1 MVNKSP
7 VHVVE
12 AKYSLEPSL
21 DPKIPIRNKIHITKY
36 KSTSIQDFQTTLFM
50 LSIYLP
56 AVVTHLFIFSPS
68 WLSCMLCMSVWI
80 YRLLGT
86 WQGPVNIS
94 YPLCSLCNCFR
105 RYTNRSST
113 EPRLYRNSLVV
124 IHGNYFGPSCMDFPG
139 HFPEIILGRLQ
150 HNFLCQIVS
159 FIHWPHFSPV
169 LYTIWIPE
177 ISWTR
182 NKLHGKEKRTC
193 FDSEK
198 REHFLS
204 NWITTADWEREWNS
218 FYMERTWRIF
228 GGEIHTLW
236 FSLCFYI
243 QMSENGHGTLFGQVA
258 APCSF
263 NESNVLVLFPTFITS
278 FCCVPTK

>member
-21 DPKIPIRNKIHITKY
+21 DPKIPIRNKIQITKY

-94 YPLCSLCNCFR
+94 YPMCSLCNCFR

-169 LYTIWIPE
+169 LYTIWLPE
-177 ISWTR
+177 IGWTR
-182 NKLHGKEKRTC
+182 NKLHGKE
-193 FDSEK
+193 EK
-198 REHFLS
+198 DLFWQWKTGALLIQLNNYCRLGAGVEFILHGAQLTDIWRGNS
-204 NWITTADWEREWNS
+204 YVMILTLLLYPDVREWTRDS
-218 FYMERTWRIF
+218 
-228 GGEIHTLW
+228 LW
-236 FSLCFYI
+236 PSRC
-243 QMSENGHGTLFGQVA
+243 TLF
-258 APCSF
+258 
-263 NESNVLVLFPTFITS
+263 I
-278 FCCVPTK
+278 